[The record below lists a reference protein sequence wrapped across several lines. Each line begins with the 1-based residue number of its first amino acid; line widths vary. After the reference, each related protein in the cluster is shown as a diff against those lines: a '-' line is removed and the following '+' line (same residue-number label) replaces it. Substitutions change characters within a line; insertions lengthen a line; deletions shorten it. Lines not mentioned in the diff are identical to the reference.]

1 MTNFA
6 TVQEA
11 LEQIK
16 KGRLLVLIDH
26 PGRENEGDFYM
37 PADLVTPRSLM
48 TMIRLGG
55 GLVCCAITKA
65 QAEKLSLP
73 LMVDPLENSEKTQVS
88 FTVSVN
94 AKEGITTGVSAF
106 DRTKTIKILS
116 NPNSKA
122 SDLVKPGHV
131 FGLVARDKGVLER
144 PGHTEAA
151 VDLAKLA
158 GLNPSGVVCEILRDD
173 GRMASMKD
181 LIKLSQ
187 KLGIKIL
194 PIDELIKYRKSKVK
208 G

>member
-6 TVQEA
+6 TVKEA

-16 KGRLLVLIDH
+16 MGKLLILIDH
-26 PGRENEGDFYM
+26 TERENEGDFYI
-37 PADLVTPRSLM
+37 PADKVTPKILM

-73 LMVDPLENSEKTQVS
+73 LMVNPSENNEKTQVN

-94 AKEGITTGVSAF
+94 AKTGITTGVSAF
-106 DRTKTIKILS
+106 DRAKTIKVLAD
-116 NPNSKA
+116 PNSKPT
-122 SDLVKPGHV
+122 DLVRPGHV
-131 FGLVARDKGVLER
+131 FGLVAKNGGVLER

-158 GLNPSGVVCEILRDD
+158 NLKEAGVVCEILRDN
-173 GRMASMKD
+173 GRMANLKEFNE
-181 LIKLSQ
+181 LSK

-194 PIDELIKYRKSKVK
+194 TIDELIKYRESKT
-208 G
+208 